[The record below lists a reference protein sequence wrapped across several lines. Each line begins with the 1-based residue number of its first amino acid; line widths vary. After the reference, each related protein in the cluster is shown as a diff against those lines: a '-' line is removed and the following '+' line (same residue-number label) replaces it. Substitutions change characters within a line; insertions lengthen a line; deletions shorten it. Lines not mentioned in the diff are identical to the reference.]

1 MNNRTPLQRYRN
13 ISPSRADNY
22 LAALMASTPEQILA
36 SLLDEADAGPTRRR
50 SHHPVDLRALE
61 YVDSYD
67 HNLMCAIC
75 HSPFVRPV
83 TLECEHVFC
92 QRCISETMFHQ
103 GQDLRTD
110 SATCPS
116 CRRKLHHPATTPVT
130 KILNHILDEL
140 RVHCPYRSA
149 GCQEIKHRGQIQDHV
164 DKYCDYVEV
173 ECPLENCLLAVQR
186 KDTREQRCLHG
197 LVRCG
202 DCRMSFL
209 EKELESHRERH
220 CEAGRIPCPDCK
232 TQICRRDLAG
242 HAEICPEAVFP
253 CGAAQYGCDFSAK
266 AETLLEHVNT
276 CPLVKL
282 VPFLK
287 MQNER
292 LEAHE
297 AALKHLRHKN
307 SILETS
313 FSTIQETLNP
323 SNNLIDL
330 PSSSTTGSDT
340 GPFDS
345 TAHHLLSLHESLREE
360 VNRVSAAVE
369 QLDAK
374 ASMMIMNANLTIK
387 EDLSH
392 TNAAIA
398 GMRMQ
403 LHWLI
408 SARLQ
413 NQQRVGVVGTQRSG
427 EGLGST
433 SGNTTAGPSG
443 SVELPVRR
451 LSDSNRQDPKL

>member
-22 LAALMASTPEQILA
+22 LAALMESTPEQILA

-50 SHHPVDLRALE
+50 SHYPVDLRALE

-140 RVHCPYRSA
+140 RVNCPYRSA

-173 ECPLENCLLAVQR
+173 ECPLENCLLTVKR

-220 CEAGRIPCPDCK
+220 CEAGRVTCPDCK

-374 ASMMIMNANLTIK
+374 ASMMIMNANRTIK

-413 NQQRVGVVGTQRSG
+413 NQQRVGVVGTRRSG

-433 SGNTTAGPSG
+433 SGNNTAGPSG

>member
-1 MNNRTPLQRYRN
+1 
-13 ISPSRADNY
+13 
-22 LAALMASTPEQILA
+22 MASTPEQVLA

-50 SHHPVDLRALE
+50 SPHPVDLRALE

-67 HNLMCAIC
+67 HNLMCPIC

-92 QRCISETMFHQ
+92 QRCINETMFHQ
-103 GQDLRTD
+103 GQDLRTN

-116 CRRKLHHPATTPVT
+116 CRRKLHHPATAPVT
-130 KILNHILDEL
+130 KILHHILDEL
-140 RVHCPYRSA
+140 RVKCPFASA
-149 GCQEIKHRGQIQDHV
+149 GCCEIQHRGLIQDHV

-173 ECPLENCLLAVQR
+173 ECPLQSCLLTVQR
-186 KDTREQRCLHG
+186 KDAREQRCLHG
-197 LVRCG
+197 LVQCG
-202 DCRMSFL
+202 DCKMCFL
-209 EKELESHRERH
+209 EMERESHREYH
-220 CEAGRIPCPDCK
+220 CQAGKVSCPACK
-232 TQICRRDLAG
+232 AQVLRRDLEG
-242 HAEICPEAVFP
+242 HTESCSEAEFP
-253 CGAAQYGCDFSAK
+253 CGAAQYGCDFSASPGV
-266 AETLLEHVNT
+266 LLEHSKT
-276 CPLVKL
+276 CPLVKI

-307 SILETS
+307 SILETT
-313 FSTIQETLNP
+313 FSAIQETLNP
-323 SNNLIDL
+323 SNNLIDV

-360 VNRVSAAVE
+360 VNRVSDAVS
-369 QLDAK
+369 QVDAR
-374 ASMMIMNANLTIK
+374 ASMMVMSESLRAK
-387 EDLSH
+387 EDMSH
-392 TNAAIA
+392 ANAAIA

-413 NQQRVGVVGTQRSG
+413 NQQRVGMVSAQSSG
-427 EGLGST
+427 NGLGSS
-433 SGNTTAGPSG
+433 SGDNAAGPSG
-443 SVELPVRR
+443 SVELPIRR

>member
-36 SLLDEADAGPTRRR
+36 SLLEEADAGPTRRR

-140 RVHCPYRSA
+140 RVNCPYRSA

-173 ECPLENCLLAVQR
+173 ECPLENCLLTVQR

-220 CEAGRIPCPDCK
+220 CEAGRVPCPDCK

-392 TNAAIA
+392 TNAAIT

-433 SGNTTAGPSG
+433 SGNNTAGPSG

>member
-1 MNNRTPLQRYRN
+1 
-13 ISPSRADNY
+13 
-22 LAALMASTPEQILA
+22 MASTPELVLA
-36 SLLDEADAGPTRRR
+36 SLLDEADAGPTRRK
-50 SHHPVDLRALE
+50 SQHPVDLRELE

-140 RVHCPYRSA
+140 RVNCPFRNA
-149 GCQEIKHRGQIQDHV
+149 GCREIKHRGQIQDHV

-173 ECPLENCLLAVQR
+173 ECPLENCLLTVQR

-202 DCRMSFL
+202 DCRMCFL
-209 EKELESHRERH
+209 EKELESHRQRH
-220 CEAGRIPCPDCK
+220 CEAGRVPCPDCK
-232 TQICRRDLAG
+232 AQVFRRDLAG

-253 CGAAQYGCDFSAK
+253 CGAAQYGCDFSASP
-266 AETLLEHVNT
+266 EILLEHVKT

-323 SNNLIDL
+323 SNNHLIDL

-360 VNRVSAAVE
+360 VKRVSAAVSE
-369 QLDAK
+369 VDAK
-374 ASMMIMNANLTIK
+374 ASMMIISESLRVK

-413 NQQRVGVVGTQRSG
+413 NQQRVAMVRTQSSG

-433 SGNTTAGPSG
+433 SGNNTAGPSG

>member
-1 MNNRTPLQRYRN
+1 ME
-13 ISPSRADNY
+13 
-22 LAALMASTPEQILA
+22 STPEQILA

-50 SHHPVDLRALE
+50 SHHPVDLRALD

-130 KILNHILDEL
+130 KILNQILDEL
-140 RVHCPYRSA
+140 RVNCPFRSA
-149 GCQEIKHRGQIQDHV
+149 GCREVKHRGQIQDHV

-173 ECPLENCLLAVQR
+173 ECPLETCLLPVQR
-186 KDTREQRCLHG
+186 KDIREPRCLHG
-197 LVRCG
+197 LVKCE

-209 EKELESHRERH
+209 EKELESHQKNH
-220 CEAGRIPCPDCK
+220 CEAGKVSCPDCK
-232 TQICRRDLAG
+232 AQVSRRDLAI

-253 CGAAQYGCDFSAK
+253 CGAAQYGCDFSAQL
-266 AETLLEHVNT
+266 ETLLDHETT

-292 LEAHE
+292 LVAHE
-297 AALKHLRHKN
+297 AALKHLRQKN

-323 SNNLIDL
+323 SNNNLIDL

-369 QLDAK
+369 HLDAK

-403 LHWLI
+403 LHWLV

-427 EGLGST
+427 ERLGST
-433 SGNTTAGPSG
+433 SGNNTAGPSG

>member
-1 MNNRTPLQRYRN
+1 MNNRTLQRYRN
-13 ISPSRADNY
+13 LSPSRANNY
-22 LAALMASTPEQILA
+22 LAALMESTPEQILA
-36 SLLDEADAGPTRRR
+36 SLLDEADVGPTRRK

-103 GQDLRTD
+103 GQDLRSD

-130 KILNHILDEL
+130 KILNQILDEL
-140 RVHCPYRSA
+140 RVNCPFRSA
-149 GCQEIKHRGQIQDHV
+149 GCQEVKHRGQIQDHV
-164 DKYCDYVEV
+164 DKYCDYVEE
-173 ECPLENCLLAVQR
+173 ECPLETCLLPVPR
-186 KDTREQRCLHG
+186 KDTRDGRCLHG
-197 LVRCG
+197 LVKCE
-202 DCRMSFL
+202 DCRMSLL
-209 EKELESHRERH
+209 EKELESHRGNH

-232 TQICRRDLAG
+232 AQFSRRDLAD
-242 HAEICPEAVFP
+242 HAEMCPEAVLP

-266 AETLLEHVNT
+266 PETLLEHVNT

-369 QLDAK
+369 HLDAK
-374 ASMMIMNANLTIK
+374 TCMMIMNANLTIK
-387 EDLSH
+387 EDLAQ
-392 TNAAIA
+392 TNAAVA

-413 NQQRVGVVGTQRSG
+413 NQQRVGVVGAQRSG
-427 EGLGST
+427 NGLRST